1 MGYLHLMAKE
11 LFVAVD
17 DRGVWQLRGTAAG
30 EFGLVNEFL
39 GNLADRNFSPRTC
52 RAYAYD
58 LLAFARWLG
67 TRS

>member
-17 DRGVWQLRGTAAG
+17 DHGVWQLRGTAADK
-30 EFGLVNEFL
+30 FGLVNEFL
-39 GNLADRNFSPRTC
+39 GYLADRHFSPRTC

-58 LLAFARWLG
+58 LLAFSR
-67 TRS
+67 